1 MVAQTQADAV
11 NRARHAAPGQ
21 RLKVQHLAGSACQTG
36 GNGLGH
42 RVVRPHGEAGR
53 QMLSLGLVTIAPHAP
68 VDQPGLAFGEGA
80 GFVERHGFEPPGV
93 FKVGAAL
100 DQNAA
105 PGRCRQ
111 PADHGH
117 RG

>member
-1 MVAQTQADAV
+1 M
-11 NRARHAAPGQ
+11 NRARHTAPRQ
-21 RLKVQHLAGSACQTG
+21 RLKVQHVAGGACQTS

-42 RVVRPHGEAGR
+42 RVVRPHGEAGG
-53 QMLSLGLVTIAPHAP
+53 QMLSLGFVTLTPHAP

-111 PADHGH
+111 PTDHGH